1 MIRACGGGGC
11 WYPSTP
17 VDESRES
24 EAGPARGIN
33 GETSALAID
42 RAIGELRR
50 GRAIH
55 LSGPGSNGGGA
66 GLVVAAIEAVHAP
79 LLRRLEEAGH
89 PLLLLL
95 TPERARAAGLGGE
108 PAGPVAVAVP
118 SGAQPEDLR
127 ALACATPIESD
138 PHLTVSIHER
148 WTGSKLAA
156 AGFSLAKAGRLLPAL
171 VGVEVEHL
179 ADPSLLVLD
188 GAAVERQARFVR
200 HSLQRTSQSRVP
212 LADAL
217 DCELAL
223 FRDEHRLGEHVAIII
238 GKPDFSG
245 IVPVRMHSACLTGD
259 LLGSLRCDCGEQ
271 LRTAVRRIAELGG
284 GVLLYL
290 DQEGRGI
297 GLANKLRAYALQDHG
312 LDTIDADRHLGFS
325 ADERNY
331 DVAVALLREL
341 GISRIT
347 LLTNNPQKI
356 AALTAREIAVVG
368 RLPLVGKTNSHNA
381 RYLKAKRERAG
392 HLAGETDG

>member
-1 MIRACGGGGC
+1 M
-11 WYPSTP
+11 
-17 VDESRES
+17 DESRHND
-24 EAGPARGIN
+24 AGSAGGIN

-55 LSGPGSNGGGA
+55 LAGRAVNGHGA
-66 GLVVAAIEAVHAP
+66 PGLVAAAVEALNAP
-79 LLRRLEEAGH
+79 LLRRLEETGQ

-95 TPERARAAGLGGE
+95 TPERARAAELGGE

-118 SGAQPEDLR
+118 SGTQPEELR
-127 ALACATPIESD
+127 ALACAAPAEPDSRLLVRIEED
-138 PHLTVSIHER
+138 WE
-148 WTGSKLAA
+148 GAELAA
-156 AGFSLAKAGRLLPAL
+156 AGFALAKAGKLLPAL
-171 VGVEVEHL
+171 VGVEVEQFR
-179 ADPSLLVLD
+179 DPSLLTLD
-188 GAAVERQARFVR
+188 VGAIERHARFVR

-217 DCELAL
+217 ECELAL
-223 FRDEHRLGEHVAIII
+223 FRDEHRLGDHVAVII
-238 GKPDFSG
+238 GKPDCGG
-245 IVPVRMHSACLTGD
+245 IVPVRLHSACLTGD

-297 GLANKLRAYALQDHG
+297 GLANKLRAYALQDRG

-325 ADERNY
+325 ADERDY
-331 DVAVALLREL
+331 DVAVALLHEL
-341 GISRIT
+341 GISRIS

-356 AALTAREIAVVG
+356 SALTARGIAVVG

-392 HLAGETDG
+392 HLAGEAEG